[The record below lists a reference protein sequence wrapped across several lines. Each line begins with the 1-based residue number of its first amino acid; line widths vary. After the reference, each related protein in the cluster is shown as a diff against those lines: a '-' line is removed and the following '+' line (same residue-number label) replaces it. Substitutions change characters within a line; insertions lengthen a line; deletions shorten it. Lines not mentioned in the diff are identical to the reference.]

1 MAVSHTTAEP
11 ATCPKSRGLDA
22 GWRSPIS
29 IGRNTVLH
37 TQPPSRM
44 LRGAMVVLGTL
55 GTLALVWTLGRLIRA
70 EDEFSLRIHLAALGV
85 AFGTL
90 AVCLV
95 SGDLLV
101 RAGFVDDVSFGA
113 IWMGMLVIWWLS
125 IVITTRYYQ

>member
-1 MAVSHTTAEP
+1 MGERQP
-11 ATCPKSRGLDA
+11 ASRLRLLRHVA
-22 GWRSPIS
+22 GSALVWLSAMLAATR
-29 IGRNTVLH
+29 VLH

>member
-1 MAVSHTTAEP
+1 MGERQP
-11 ATCPKSRGLDA
+11 ASRLRLLGHVA
-22 GWRSPIS
+22 GSALVWLSAMLAATR
-29 IGRNTVLH
+29 VLH

>member
-1 MAVSHTTAEP
+1 MGERQPASRLRLLGHVAGSAVVWLTAMLA
-11 ATCPKSRGLDA
+11 ATR
-22 GWRSPIS
+22 
-29 IGRNTVLH
+29 VLH

-55 GTLALVWTLGRLIRA
+55 GTLPLVWTLGRLIRA
-70 EDEFSLRIHLAALGV
+70 EDEFSRRIHLAALGV
-85 AFGTL
+85 AFGAL

-101 RAGFVDDVSFGA
+101 RAGFIDDVSFGA